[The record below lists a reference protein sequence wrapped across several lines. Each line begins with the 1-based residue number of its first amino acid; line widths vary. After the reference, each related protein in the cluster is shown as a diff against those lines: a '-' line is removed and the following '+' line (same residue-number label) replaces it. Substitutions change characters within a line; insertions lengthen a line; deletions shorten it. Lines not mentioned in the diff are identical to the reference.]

1 MILQTSGKTDPR
13 HSSVTCQNNS
23 VLSDTAVRTAITLSL
38 MIFVPPESQW
48 KNAAGSSWS
57 VWLTEQQTTVST
69 TVNKVME
76 MVLLT
81 Q

>member
-23 VLSDTAVRTAITLSL
+23 ILSDTAVKTAITLSL
-38 MIFVPPESQW
+38 IFVPPESQC
-48 KNAAGSSWS
+48 KHAAGSSRF
-57 VWLTEQQTTVST
+57 VWLTQQQITVST
-69 TVNKVME
+69 TVNKVIE

>member
-1 MILQTSGKTDPR
+1 MGFNSGFKG
-13 HSSVTCQNNS
+13 
-23 VLSDTAVRTAITLSL
+23 L
-38 MIFVPPESQW
+38 MIFVPPEPKW
-48 KNAAGSSWS
+48 KNAAGSSRS